1 MKCGCDCSYSACGL
15 ALECIFDFA
24 DSVNERAKKTLF
36 DLFIEKIAWN
46 ENYAQWCYDAL
57 LAEDEQEK

>member
-1 MKCGCDCSYSACGL
+1 MY
-15 ALECIFDFA
+15 FA

-57 LAEDEQEK
+57 LAEDVQEK